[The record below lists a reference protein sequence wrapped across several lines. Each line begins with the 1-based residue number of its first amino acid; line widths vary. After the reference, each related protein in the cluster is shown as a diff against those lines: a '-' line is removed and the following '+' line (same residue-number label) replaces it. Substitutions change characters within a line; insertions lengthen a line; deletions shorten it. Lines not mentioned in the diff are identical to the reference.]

1 VSDAGSHRKRHFSEA
16 AHKLGVEEPAER
28 DGNGSQTKPPA
39 SKRSYNM
46 AAHKLAYRPVPSA
59 DSDGQGSETVGSHL
73 DALADSNRDVIAHAG
88 RAVLVLGA
96 LGVVYGDIG
105 TSPLYTEQVIFG
117 SYRATAQVTPATAY
131 GVASLIFWALMVM
144 VSIKYAGFIMRAHN
158 RGDGGIMALTSL
170 LQRNKVAHA
179 ALFVTLGIFGAALFF
194 GDGIIT
200 PAISVLG
207 SVAGVKVATP
217 ALAHLVVPISV
228 AILIGLFVL
237 QRFGSGTI
245 GWLFG
250 PVILVWF
257 TVIGVLGL
265 SQVLKDPA
273 VIQGLSPSW
282 AVRFMVTHGASGYL
296 VLGGVVLAVTGA
308 EALYADRGHFGA
320 GPIRTGWFGLALPA
334 LTLNYLGQAV
344 FILHHPTLAKD
355 TGTFN
360 PFYQMAPSWALWPL
374 VVLAAM
380 ATVIASQAAISGAFS
395 VAKQAVQL
403 GYLPRIKVLHTS
415 KMEGQ
420 IYVPVVNWSLCV
432 GVVAL
437 ALIFQSADRLGD
449 IYGVAVTGT
458 FILNTFLFL
467 AVARLIWRTA
477 KWKLAPLA
485 VLFLTIEVAFFSSN
499 IAKIGHGAWLSL
511 AVGLAVSLVMINWR
525 QGQAVVTDNR
535 VAQEGPL
542 KEFLEELAAKKPP
555 LVRVPGVA
563 VFLCRD
569 QDTTPLALRA
579 AVEHT
584 HALHEKVVIVRV
596 DTIGIPQVAVE
607 DRFKVEMLGHGL
619 CKVFHVTVRI
629 GYHDEINVAKALD
642 LCRRRGLLE
651 RNLDLEHAS
660 YFVSRI
666 TIMPTDAPVMKPWRK
681 KLFIAMA
688 RNASSSVEHF
698 GLPTDRTLIVGS
710 QVAL

>member
-1 VSDAGSHRKRHFSEA
+1 MTVRRPSPRQRHRIEAARKLDPPAGDGDNGSAGRVGARRSFNEA
-16 AHKLGVEEPAER
+16 AHKLGYWA
-28 DGNGSQTKPPA
+28 PPA
-39 SKRSYNM
+39 VN
-46 AAHKLAYRPVPSA
+46 AH
-59 DSDGQGSETVGSHL
+59 GEESEATRRRFA
-73 DALADSNRDVIAHAG
+73 ALADSQRDVIAHAG

-105 TSPLYTEQVIFG
+105 TSPLYTEQVIFS
-117 SYRATAQVTPATAY
+117 SYKATAHVTPAGVY
-131 GVASLIFWALMVM
+131 GIASLIFWALTIV

-158 RGDGGIMALTSL
+158 RGDGGIMALTAL
-170 LQRNKVAHA
+170 LQRNRVPHV

-194 GDGIIT
+194 GDGVIT

-207 SVAGVKVATP
+207 SIQGVQVATP

-228 AILIGLFVL
+228 AILLALFVL

-257 TVIGVLGL
+257 TVIGILGL
-265 SQVLKDPA
+265 SEVLKDPA

-282 AVRFMVTHGASGYL
+282 AVRFFADHGAAGYL

-320 GPIRTGWFGLALPA
+320 SPIRLGWYGLAFPA
-334 LTLNYLGQAV
+334 LMVNYLGQAV
-344 FILHHPTLAKD
+344 FILHHPTLAHD
-355 TGTFN
+355 ASTFN
-360 PFYQMAPSWALWPL
+360 PFYQMAPRWALWPL

-380 ATVIASQAAISGAFS
+380 ATVIASQAAISGSFS

-403 GYLPRIKVLHTS
+403 GFLPRLKVLHTS
-415 KMEGQ
+415 KIEGQ
-420 IYVPVVNWSLCV
+420 IYVPVINWGLCV

-437 ALIFQSADRLGD
+437 TLVFRSATRLGD

-458 FILNTFLFL
+458 FILNTVLFL
-467 AVARLIWRTA
+467 AVARYLWGTA
-477 KWKLAPLA
+477 KRKLAPVG
-485 VLFLTIEVAFFSSN
+485 VLFLTVEVAFFSSN
-499 IAKIGHGAWLSL
+499 IAKVEHGAWLPL
-511 AVGLAVSLVMINWR
+511 AVGVIVSMVMINWR
-525 QGQAVVTDNR
+525 RGQVTVTRNR

-542 KEFLEELAAKKPP
+542 DEFLDGLAAKKPP
-555 LVRVPGVA
+555 PIRLPMVG

-569 QDTTPLALRA
+569 KDTTPLALRA
-579 AVEHT
+579 EVEHT
-584 HALHEKVVIVRV
+584 NTLPEKVVIVSV
-596 DTIGIPQVAVE
+596 DTISIPHVETSDRCAVE
-607 DRFKVEMLGHGL
+607 VIGHGL
-619 CKVFHVTVRI
+619 FKVVHLTARF
-629 GYHDEINVAKALD
+629 GYHDKLSIPDALA
-642 LCRRRGLLE
+642 LARKQGLLA

-666 TIMPTDAPVMKPWRK
+666 TITPTDAPGVQRWRNS
-681 KLFIAMA
+681 LFIGMA
-688 RNASSSVEHF
+688 RNAASAVEHF
-698 GLPTDRTLIVGS
+698 GLPGDRTVILGS